1 VGRSR
6 RAFRR
11 RDASS
16 HVVVD
21 ETPAA
26 EISVA
31 ALPPA
36 TAIFHRV
43 ARAQRCACV
52 RLRASIS
59 SGSGSDLW
67 PLHLTP
73 TALPRRA
80 RQARRAQPARRTAST
95 WVRRMRPPHVG
106 SPGAPGATRAPA
118 AQSENGDGAGLS
130 SDPDSRSGG
139 PKETEPEPRLRP
151 GLWVRLTGGA
161 GELMLAQ
168 TAAERHAGADDL
180 QQLPQPRPPI
190 MYRSS
195 PLALFSHVT
204 A

>member
-59 SGSGSDLW
+59 QRHPRS
-67 PLHLTP
+67 P
-73 TALPRRA
+73 TVLR
-80 RQARRAQPARRTAST
+80 
-95 WVRRMRPPHVG
+95 
-106 SPGAPGATRAPA
+106 
-118 AQSENGDGAGLS
+118 GLS
-130 SDPDSRSGG
+130 SRPARPANPRAAAASG
-139 PKETEPEPRLRP
+139 EPTWMPSAVLVAP
-151 GLWVRLTGGA
+151 FALASPAGGGLW
-161 GELMLAQ
+161 E
-168 TAAERHAGADDL
+168 
-180 QQLPQPRPPI
+180 
-190 MYRSS
+190 
-195 PLALFSHVT
+195 
-204 A
+204 